1 MALRT
6 YIKLVLIT
14 SWAWGAWAL
23 IRQHIQLPYL
33 GQDANGLNMYQAEP
47 SYVSTLYSI
56 WEACFFAAIFLFI
69 EKFILQLIG
78 KTFFF

>member
-6 YIKLVLIT
+6 YIKLILIT

-33 GQDANGLNMYQAEP
+33 GLDANGLDMYQSEP
-47 SYVSTLYSI
+47 SYVSTFYSV
-56 WEACFFAAIFLFI
+56 WEACFFAAIFLFV

-78 KTFFF
+78 KFPL